1 MRSEAMRP
9 SSFACFDGFSL
20 PRPNLFLMLFI
31 MSPSSLDEDAS
42 SSSFEEF
49 DDEEDSFFFAPS
61 SNAVFLE
68 DAVMS
73 FICVFNLSSTS
84 FHFFCASRIAFL
96 SSEDNLP
103 NASAYLFSNLCLFCC
118 LFADVFETVAAS
130 NCNAYESNR
139 SFNRLMDKYGCVR
152 GFLPVCPPLRKP
164 KGDGDAPSSS
174 PSEEDFPFRAPEI
187 IIKATKPTVTAGTP
201 HEINVFIVYM
211 DNS

>member
-1 MRSEAMRP
+1 
-9 SSFACFDGFSL
+9 
-20 PRPNLFLMLFI
+20 

-84 FHFFCASRIAFL
+84 FHFFCASRIAFSL
-96 SSEDNLP
+96 FRGQLA

-118 LFADVFETVAAS
+118 LFADVLKPS
-130 NCNAYESNR
+130 RLQINAYESNR

-174 PSEEDFPFRAPEI
+174 PSEEDFPLFERQ
-187 IIKATKPTVTAGTP
+187 KLSLSDGT
-201 HEINVFIVYM
+201 
-211 DNS
+211 NSHGRDTPRN